1 MEDVLSKFKES
12 VDSLLV
18 EVNGKAEE
26 IKENFNS
33 FKDVFGKELDVQSEN
48 LKTYKSR
55 LEAKGK
61 KIFDSEAILNDVK
74 EEAGFVINDV
84 KTSVDRLLDIMK
96 DTVSK
101 AK

>member
-48 LKTYKSR
+48 LKAYKSR

-61 KIFDSEAILNDVK
+61 KIFDSEAILEDVK
-74 EEAGFVINDV
+74 EEASFVINDV